1 MFAAP
6 KHHLFPPDITLYS
19 LSDVLVLLLLR
30 NFVDLP
36 LVLHFSLDG
45 VRQVLS
51 PRTRVVL
58 SLLSSLLNIARL
70 WRRADLPAADQDDDE
85 DD

>member
-1 MFAAP
+1 
-6 KHHLFPPDITLYS
+6 
-19 LSDVLVLLLLR
+19 VQVLLLLR
-30 NFVDLP
+30 NFVDFP

-51 PRTRVVL
+51 PRSRVIL

-70 WRRADLPAADQDDDE
+70 WRRASLAAADQDDDE

>member
-1 MFAAP
+1 MVTRAP
-6 KHHLFPPDITLYS
+6 VLLKLPFCL
-19 LSDVLVLLLLR
+19 LCSDVLVLLLLR
-30 NFVDLP
+30 NFVDFP